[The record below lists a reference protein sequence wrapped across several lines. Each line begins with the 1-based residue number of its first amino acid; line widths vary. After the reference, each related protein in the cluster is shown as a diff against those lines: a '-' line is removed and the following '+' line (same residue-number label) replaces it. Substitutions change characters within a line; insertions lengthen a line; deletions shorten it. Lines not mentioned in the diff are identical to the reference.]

1 MIVIRYTRSFGRE
14 TMYRTSTFI
23 TAFAI
28 SLALSACGGKGDDKL
43 GGQAQ
48 EAMENKADKMD
59 AMADNMSGT
68 AEDMMEAKADA
79 TREAGEAKE
88 EAIDRSDVNAD
99 ALSAAQRSEIV
110 NGN

>member
-1 MIVIRYTRSFGRE
+1 MI
-14 TMYRTSTFI
+14 RTTTIIASV
-23 TAFAI
+23 AM

-43 GGQAQ
+43 GEQAQ
-48 EAMENKADKMD
+48 EAMENKADRMD

-68 AEDMMEAKADA
+68 AEDMMQAKADA

-88 EAIDRSDVNAD
+88 EAIDESDVNAE
-99 ALSAAQRSEIV
+99 ALSPAERAKVI

>member
-1 MIVIRYTRSFGRE
+1 MK
-14 TMYRTSTFI
+14 RTS
-23 TAFAI
+23 ALAAAVGI
-28 SLALSACGGKGDDKL
+28 SLSLAACGGKGDDKL
-43 GGQAQ
+43 GEQAQ
-48 EAMENKADKMD
+48 EAAENKADKMD

-68 AEDMMEAKADA
+68 AEDLMEAKADA

-99 ALSAAQRSEIV
+99 EMTPAEREQVI

>member
-1 MIVIRYTRSFGRE
+1 MTRFG
-14 TMYRTSTFI
+14 TL
-23 TAFAI
+23 AAAVGL
-28 SLALSACGGKGDDKL
+28 SLALAACGGKGDDKL
-43 GGQAQ
+43 GEQAQ
-48 EAMENKADKMD
+48 EAMENKADRMD

-68 AEDMMEAKADA
+68 AEDMMQANADA

-99 ALSAAQRSEIV
+99 AMTPAEREKVI

>member
-1 MIVIRYTRSFGRE
+1 MI
-14 TMYRTSTFI
+14 RTSTFI
-23 TAFAI
+23 ATVAM

-43 GGQAQ
+43 GEHAQ
-48 EAMENKADKMD
+48 EAMENRADKMD

-68 AEDMMEAKADA
+68 AEDMMQANADA
-79 TREAGEAKE
+79 MREAGEAKE

-99 ALSAAQRSEIV
+99 ALSKAEREKIV

>member
-1 MIVIRYTRSFGRE
+1 MI
-14 TMYRTSTFI
+14 RTSTFI
-23 TAFAI
+23 ATVAM

-43 GGQAQ
+43 GEQAQ
-48 EAMENKADKMD
+48 EAMENKADQMD

-68 AEDMMEAKADA
+68 AEYMMQANADA
-79 TREAGEAKE
+79 MREAGEAKE

-99 ALSAAQRSEIV
+99 ALSKAEREKIV